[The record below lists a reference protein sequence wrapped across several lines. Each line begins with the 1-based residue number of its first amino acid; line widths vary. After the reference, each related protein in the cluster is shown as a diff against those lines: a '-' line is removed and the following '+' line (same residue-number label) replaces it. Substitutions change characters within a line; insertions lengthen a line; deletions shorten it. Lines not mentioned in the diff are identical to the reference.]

1 MKISHAFRGEEWLPS
16 APVHIL
22 LWKYLFGLN
31 AMPQWA
37 HLPLILKPDGNG
49 KLSKRDGD
57 RLGFPVFPIEWPDK
71 NEVFSGYRE
80 KGYFPDA
87 FVNMLALLGWHVSGI
102 LRVWAGDPDTAIR
115 HLETALRLS
124 PRARVGNTFLPLGL
138 AHFLSR
144 RFDEAVS
151 KLLLA
156 IQDNPTFTQP
166 YRILAACYAHMGRLD
181 DARRVC

>member
-1 MKISHAFRGEEWLPS
+1 M
-16 APVHIL
+16 
-22 LWKYLFGLN
+22 
-31 AMPQWA
+31 M
-37 HLPLILKPDGNG
+37 
-49 KLSKRDGD
+49 
-57 RLGFPVFPIEWPDK
+57 
-71 NEVFSGYRE
+71 
-80 KGYFPDA
+80 
-87 FVNMLALLGWHVSGI
+87 ALVARALTFNPNYARGWHVSGI

-156 IQDNPTFTQP
+156 IQDNPSFTQP
-166 YRILAACYAHMGRLD
+166 YRVLAACYAHMGRLD
-181 DARRVC
+181 DARRVIAQLRAITPAVMHNPDYFRKPKHREFFLSGLRLAMGETETRWN